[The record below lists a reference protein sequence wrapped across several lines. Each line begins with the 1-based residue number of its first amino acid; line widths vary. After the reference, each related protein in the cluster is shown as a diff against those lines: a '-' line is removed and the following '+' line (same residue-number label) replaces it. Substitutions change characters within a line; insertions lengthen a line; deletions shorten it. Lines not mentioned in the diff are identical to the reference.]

1 MILKACVF
9 SNSPNLKDNCKL
21 LADSYDS
28 NINGDELYEEII
40 DCKMLL
46 SSRSSENVNRPEQLL
61 IFIVKYGDESL
72 FPNLGVA
79 LQISLSIAFSI
90 ASCERS
96 FSKPKLIL
104 TYLRSTMGQ
113 ERLSDLALLSIEQEA
128 TEGADFEHNIILSTS
143 LHQLS
148 QGRHAFENLHIY
160 TTTLHEYSVF
170 SASYYYRSFL
180 TFSFFSLCII
190 VITSEFILS
199 WPVIVFT

>member
-96 FSKPKLIL
+96 FSKLK
-104 TYLRSTMGQ
+104 TYFNL
-113 ERLSDLALLSIEQEA
+113 
-128 TEGADFEHNIILSTS
+128 FEVHYGTGKA
-143 LHQLS
+143 Q
-148 QGRHAFENLHIY
+148 
-160 TTTLHEYSVF
+160 
-170 SASYYYRSFL
+170 
-180 TFSFFSLCII
+180 
-190 VITSEFILS
+190 
-199 WPVIVFT
+199 